1 MSRTKETLWERWVTR
16 TVLEDITAA
25 ETPDP
30 VEIVDDSGAELT
42 RTDAYDDYRLGRG
55 AGDYLYLLYLLDE
68 PVETATDIIPVYV
81 GETGNIA
88 NRLLEHFRRLRDS
101 LPTTEWADDGS
112 WGSYSKYD
120 HIATVYERATSPL
133 YVWGCDIDEREQG
146 PYGFPTYRH
155 ELEAKIVGLAHSHPR
170 FTRALANRDFVP
182 NRVPQEMAK
191 VGPEW
196 VGLEAETPN
205 EEARMIRETP
215 TVNVTGETKGALW
228 LEWVDQTIR
237 REIHDPEM
245 VDPIPLF
252 ETDEDL
258 TVALTERGQL
268 KRSAAIETRI
278 RAEGK
283 QCVNADGVK
292 EGQSGLL
299 YVLYQLESTTPSPE
313 EIVPR
318 YIGKAEAYGKK
329 NTLSAN
335 FEEIAKDRAGTQK
348 FARWGDGNAYHVGE
362 LTNTVFGDDSKKRSW
377 ASELFEQGTHRL
389 KAQTY
394 LWVRAWDNQQYPSP
408 YGYPAYLAEAEPL
421 LIGLAYA
428 ASPETLLNHNEVPA
442 DAPANTRAF
451 EFQPVP
457 REEPVGK

>member
-1 MSRTKETLWERWVTR
+1 METI
-16 TVLEDITAA
+16 LEEITAP

-30 VEIVDDSGAELT
+30 VEIVEDTEGILS
-42 RTDAYDDYRLGRG
+42 RTDAYDEYRLGRG
-55 AGDYLYLLYLLDE
+55 SGDYLYLLYLIDE
-68 PVETATDIIPVYV
+68 PLESAADIIPVYV

-88 NRLLEHFRRLRDS
+88 NRLLEHFRRLCDS
-101 LPTTEWADDGS
+101 LPISEWADDGS

-120 HIATVYERATSPL
+120 HIATVYERAKSPL
-133 YVWGCDIDEREQG
+133 YVWVCDVEEIEQG

-170 FTRALANRDFVP
+170 FTRTLANRDFVP

-196 VGLEAETPN
+196 VDLNDEMPS
-205 EEARMIRETP
+205 EEARMVQDTP
-215 TVNVTGETKGALW
+215 TVGVTGNDKKALW
-228 LEWVDQTIR
+228 LEWVDRTIR
-237 REIHDPEM
+237 REIYGVEQA
-245 VDPIPLF
+245 DPIPLF

-258 TVALTERGQL
+258 TVALTESGHL
-268 KRSAAIETRI
+268 KRSEAIEARI
-278 RAEGK
+278 RTEGK
-283 QCVNADGVK
+283 KCVDADGVK

-299 YVLYQLESTTPSPE
+299 YVLYQLDSRNPTPK

-329 NTLSAN
+329 NELSAN
-335 FEEIAKDRAGTQK
+335 FEEIAKERAGTQK

-362 LTNTVFGDDSKKRSW
+362 LTNTVFGDDSKKHSW
-377 ASELFEQGTHRL
+377 ASELFEQETHRL

-394 LWVRAWDNQQYPSP
+394 LWVRAWDNETYPSP

-421 LIGLAYA
+421 LIGVAYA
-428 ASPETLLNHNEVPA
+428 AFPEMLLNHNEVPEG
-442 DAPANTRAF
+442 APANTRLF
-451 EFQPVP
+451 EFQPALK
-457 REEPVGK
+457 E